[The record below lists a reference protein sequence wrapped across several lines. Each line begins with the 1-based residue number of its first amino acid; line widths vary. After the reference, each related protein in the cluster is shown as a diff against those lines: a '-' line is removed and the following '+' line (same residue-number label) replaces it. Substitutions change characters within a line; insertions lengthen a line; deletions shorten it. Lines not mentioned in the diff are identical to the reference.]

1 MTAAVLA
8 ALGCLV
14 GAPLTVA
21 AASST
26 GLNLFDFDFSWVPRS
41 PRANDTVRFL
51 AHQPHYV
58 GDLWLPDQR
67 FRWYKLLPR
76 TGFRLLK
83 VGPRY
88 QASASSDYFQGL
100 YKLRV
105 QLVDDGDN
113 ATRRYVDVVKYVGV
127 QSRVRAL
134 LLADGRS
141 LRRSS
146 DADVSLPV
154 ENLTCRFWGQ
164 PRLERLHFWA
174 PPAAGCTGPQFAEHL
189 QDRPYVD

>member
-26 GLNLFDFDFSWVPRS
+26 GLNLFDFDFKLGAPQSQSQR
-41 PRANDTVRFL
+41 
-51 AHQPHYV
+51 H
-58 GDLWLPDQR
+58 DQR

-88 QASASSDYFQGL
+88 QASASSDYFQTL
-100 YKLRV
+100 S
-105 QLVDDGDN
+105 N
-113 ATRRYVDVVKYVGV
+113 T
-127 QSRVRAL
+127 
-134 LLADGRS
+134 LACSLEFEPSYWPTAGRS
-141 LRRSS
+141 VDRG

-164 PRLERLHFWA
+164 PPPGAAALLGAACCRLHRAAVRRA
-174 PPAAGCTGPQFAEHL
+174 PSGP
-189 QDRPYVD
+189 